1 MHSEIIDGVE
11 YKEATIR
18 GRTKLIDRDGNA
30 INPIRRKQKATT
42 HVNADGYLCFGGGIP
57 VHTYVA
63 QAWLDGYFEGAEV
76 NHKDFNRQNNNVENL
91 EWVTHADNVKYS
103 VKENSEVWNKSRQG
117 IHNGR
122 ATFTEAEA
130 RLILDLYHQNFSVND
145 IYNLFAKYEQELNI
159 KYGKDLKSN
168 IYNICKGLTWKH
180 LS

>member
-11 YKEATIR
+11 YREVTIR
-18 GRTKLIDRDGNA
+18 GRTKLVDRNGNA

-57 VHTYVA
+57 VHMYVSR
-63 QAWLDGYFEGAEV
+63 AWLDGYFEGAEV

>member
-1 MHSEIIDGVE
+1 MRSEIIDGVE
-11 YKEATIR
+11 YREVTIR
-18 GRTKLIDRDGNA
+18 GRTKLVDKNGNA

-57 VHTYVA
+57 VHMYVSR
-63 QAWLDGYFEGAEV
+63 AWLDGYFEGAEV
-76 NHKDFNRQNNNVENL
+76 NHKDFNRQNNNVDNL

-103 VKENSEVWNKSRQG
+103 VKENSDVWNKSKQG

-122 ATFTEAEA
+122 ATFTEGEA
-130 RLILDLYHQNFSVND
+130 QLILDLYHQDFTIDD
-145 IYNLFAKYEQELNI
+145 IYELFAKHEQDLNI
-159 KYGKDLKSN
+159 KYGKDLRFN

>member
-11 YKEATIR
+11 YREATIR

>member
-11 YKEATIR
+11 YREATIR

-30 INPIRRKQKATT
+30 INPIRRKQKTTT